1 MTAAAFDTLKA
12 THDLEAA
19 GVERPQAEAPQP
31 EAIAAAIRDSQGEL
45 ATKADLMA
53 GLNGLKVD
61 MLKLAIGIVAAN
73 TALTVGLL
81 RVLGGTG

>member
-12 THDLEAA
+12 ARELEAA
-19 GVERPQAEAPQP
+19 GVEQHQA
-31 EAIAAAIRDSQGEL
+31 EAIAAAIRDGQGEL
-45 ATKADLMA
+45 ATKADLAA
-53 GLNGLKVD
+53 GLAGLKVD

-81 RVLGGTG
+81 KLVP

>member
-19 GVERPQAEAPQP
+19 GVERPQA

>member
-19 GVERPQAEAPQP
+19 GVERPQAET
-31 EAIAAAIRDSQGEL
+31 IAAAIRDSQGEL

>member
-12 THDLEAA
+12 THDLEAV
-19 GVERPQAEAPQP
+19 GVERPQA